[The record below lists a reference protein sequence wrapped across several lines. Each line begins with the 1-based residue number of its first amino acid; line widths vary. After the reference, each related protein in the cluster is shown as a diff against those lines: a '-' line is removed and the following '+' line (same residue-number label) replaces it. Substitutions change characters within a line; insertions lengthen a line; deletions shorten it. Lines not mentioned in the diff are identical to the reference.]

1 MKIFQKSI
9 VALHL
14 VFAFASCSQEVKHQV
29 LELTE
34 YDSISVDIDY
44 PYLSNYTRLKP
55 IVRNGE
61 LYVVGYNHY
70 KHYYDFINL
79 SRGEHFSVKLQREGP
94 DGVLTHG
101 RFWVN
106 EKGIV
111 CQTHAGLVAL
121 DMQGKVQHRVPMEE
135 LLAPKEIY
143 LARPRG
149 SGLMNYDYAG
159 SFESQCYIPLSPLK
173 KDVVIF
179 RIKIFPELIL

>member
-70 KHYYDFINL
+70 EHYYDFINL
-79 SRGEHFSVKLQREGP
+79 SRAYK
-94 DGVLTHG
+94 
-101 RFWVN
+101 
-106 EKGIV
+106 
-111 CQTHAGLVAL
+111 
-121 DMQGKVQHRVPMEE
+121 
-135 LLAPKEIY
+135 
-143 LARPRG
+143 
-149 SGLMNYDYAG
+149 
-159 SFESQCYIPLSPLK
+159 SQDIQ
-173 KDVVIF
+173 
-179 RIKIFPELIL
+179 